1 MIDQEEKNNIL
12 NLFDYVF
19 ESKELGLRKPD
30 QEFYDHVMEEVKIS
44 PEKIIFL
51 DDLGINLKP
60 AKLMGITTIK
70 VVSESQAREELESIL
85 GITL

>member
-19 ESKELGLRKPD
+19 ESKVLGLRKPD

-70 VVSESQAREELESIL
+70 VISCLLYTSDAADE
-85 GITL
+85 